1 MEQIRQDPRSLRHP
15 LASLR
20 AGPYRSDQD
29 ASLGF
34 GLVALF
40 CLTVIGSDAFLHLG
54 HENSAAVA
62 AVAAATAVADLCL
75 LVPLRRCG
83 TRLWLLTFPVL
94 VVVGELTLS
103 LLPGGDAVGYTG
115 FLTLSFVYIGLTQ
128 ARGVGS
134 LFVLLA
140 GPVWVAVER
149 PWTAVLG
156 VRFFLAIG
164 IWILISEV
172 LSVRTERSRIRTKRL
187 IAQANT
193 DVLTGLGSRL
203 YLSDRIEQL
212 ATQGDPRGS
221 ALLFIDLDGFKVV
234 NETYGHAAGD
244 ELLVAV
250 AKRLRSSL
258 RESDLGARLGGDEFV
273 ALLDGCSMGDAKELA
288 SRLLSALSA
297 PYALSRGRVAV
308 TVSIGIV
315 SVVPPTTAEAALR
328 DADRA
333 MSEAK
338 AAGRNRISIFE
349 GAMRDRVVRRLALET
364 ELRDALAEEQF
375 EVYYQPVVNSG
386 TGAMIGAEALLRW
399 NHPHRGLLTPDA
411 FLTVSEEM
419 GLMETLGD
427 WILRNATR
435 QATAWQ
441 LIDPSRA
448 FSIAVNLS
456 APEMFSADL
465 IGRVDR
471 ALDESGLP
479 GRLLVLEITE
489 RIMMANTDQAKRQLE
504 ALRKLGVR
512 IAIDDFGTGHSSLAY
527 LRDLPIDILK
537 VDRSFVNPLGSDRQ
551 ALALLRA
558 IIGIA
563 DALDLDVIVEGAE
576 TAAEIELLDQLGC
589 HIVQGF
595 YYGRPVSAEEL
606 SSRLTWPSSHPSAT
620 GDTDASRRRFS

>member
-1 MEQIRQDPRSLRHP
+1 
-15 LASLR
+15 
-20 AGPYRSDQD
+20 
-29 ASLGF
+29 
-34 GLVALF
+34 LVAIF
-40 CLTVIGSDAFLHLG
+40 CLTVFGAVAFLHLG
-54 HENSAAVA
+54 HENGGAVA
-62 AVAAATAVADLCL
+62 AIAGALAIGDLCL
-75 LVPLRRCG
+75 LVPIQRAG
-83 TRLWLLTFPVL
+83 NRLLLLCFPLL
-94 VVVGELTLS
+94 VVAGELAIT
-103 LLPGGDAVGYTG
+103 LLPHGDAVGYLG
-115 FLTLSFVYIGLTQ
+115 FLTLCFVYIGLTQ
-128 ARGVGS
+128 GRGVGS
-134 LFVLLA
+134 LFVLVT
-140 GPVWVAVER
+140 GPVWVAVQR
-149 PWTAVLG
+149 PWTAEVG
-156 VRFFLAIG
+156 VRLFLAIV
-164 IWILISEV
+164 IWVLISEV
-172 LSVRTERSRIRTKRL
+172 LAARTERSRVRTKRL

-203 YLSDRIEQL
+203 YLSDRIEQM
-212 ATQGDPRGS
+212 ATEGDPRGS

-244 ELLVAV
+244 ELLIAV

-258 RESDLGARLGGDEFV
+258 REGDLGARLGGDEFV
-273 ALLDGCSMGDAKELA
+273 ALLDACAMSDAKELA
-288 SRLLSALSA
+288 TRLLSSLSA

-338 AAGRNRISIFE
+338 AAGRNRVSIFE

-375 EVYYQPVVNSG
+375 EVFYQPVVNSG

-411 FLTVSEEM
+411 FLVVSEEM
-419 GLMETLGD
+419 GLMEPLGD
-427 WILRNATR
+427 WILR
-435 QATAWQ
+435 QATLQATEWQ
-441 LIDPSRA
+441 RIDPARA

-471 ALDESGLP
+471 ALDESGLA

-489 RIMMANTDQAKRQLE
+489 RIMMANTDQAMRQLE
-504 ALRKLGVR
+504 ELRKLGVR

-558 IIGIA
+558 IVGIA
-563 DALDLDVIVEGAE
+563 DALDLDVVVEGAE

-595 YYGRPVSAEEL
+595 YYGRPTSAAEL
-606 SSRLTWPSSHPSAT
+606 SSRLTWPTSGMGEA
-620 GDTDASRRRFS
+620 DDQDMSRRRFS